1 MPDYRYHVVPFVG
14 QMKAGETVDSV
25 SHQLTHLIN
34 HYAKEGWEFYSLDNV
49 DIEVTPGCLGMLLG
63 EKKSY
68 MTYNQV
74 ILRREVSAPTAVAE
88 LPDAPSTQEGL
99 Q

>member
-14 QMKAGETVDSV
+14 QLKAGETVDSV
-25 SHQLTHLIN
+25 SHQLTYLIN
-34 HYAKEGWEFYSLDNV
+34 YYAEQGWEFYSLDNV

-63 EKKSY
+63 QRESY

-74 ILRREVSAPTAVAE
+74 ILRREVSATATAADQSE
-88 LPDAPSTQEGL
+88 ALSTQGDL